1 MNIHNVYI
9 QRLKVQQHEQENA
22 AMAELE
28 QRSAPLFWMVFVA
41 VGLIATGL
49 LTDHVERYLALA
61 ADQEALVQCINGKA
75 IGLDDAMLRCE
86 VKHYQLVAGVKS

>member
-9 QRLKVQQHEQENA
+9 PRLKAQQKEQENA

-49 LTDHVERYLALA
+49 LTDHVERYLELA

-75 IGLDDAMLRCE
+75 IFLDDE
-86 VKHYQLVAGVKS
+86 VLHCNVKQFQLVAGVKS